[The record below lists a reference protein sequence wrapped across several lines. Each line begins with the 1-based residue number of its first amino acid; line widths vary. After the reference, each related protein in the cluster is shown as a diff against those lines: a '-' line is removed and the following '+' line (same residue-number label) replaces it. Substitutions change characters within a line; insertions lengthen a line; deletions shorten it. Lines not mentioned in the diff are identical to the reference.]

1 MVDDVHQAQ
10 ILVRAFESF
19 AISQADIDT
28 FEQAN
33 TLARELRHNELTVE
47 ERSTKSDALFGTLG
61 TIWKLLPP
69 EQSPI
74 FHKAFQQYHDLMLVF
89 PSTET
94 EFHTRQFHPN
104 PDAAEPGRSNF
115 IAAILRDAPTGP
127 GVAVELEQ
135 LSALTQQATT
145 RGKLDHT
152 LATALIAA
160 NTAAEA
166 LNAPYY
172 LASDMLAQG
181 MHSTAS
187 LMRERNIAQGV
198 EDTQAMAKWHEDMAA
213 WDRSERPGQ
222 TQALDAALADIR
234 RLSPGEKTEAYLT
247 DFMQH
252 YALQYRMNIEHP
264 EQMEY
269 LPAQDARRQPG
280 AYLPLDVAKA
290 GRDTGVAR

>member
-10 ILVRAFESF
+10 VLVHAFESF
-19 AISQADIDT
+19 AISQADIGT

-33 TLARELRHNELTVE
+33 TLARELRHNELTVD
-47 ERSTKSDALFGTLG
+47 ERSAKSDALFGALG

-69 EQSPI
+69 EQGPV

-89 PSTET
+89 PTAET
-94 EFHTRQFHPN
+94 AFHTRQFHPN
-104 PDAAEPGRSNF
+104 PDAAEPGRANF
-115 IAAILRDAPTGP
+115 IASILREAPSAP
-127 GVAVELEQ
+127 GVAVDLEQ
-135 LSALTQQATT
+135 LSALTQQAIT
-145 RGKLDHT
+145 RGKLDPA

-160 NTAAEA
+160 NNAAEA

-172 LASDMLAQG
+172 LGSDMLAQG
-181 MHSTAS
+181 MHSTAN

-234 RLSPGEKTEAYLT
+234 RLIPGDKTEAYLT

-269 LPAQDARRQPG
+269 LPSQGGQRQPG
-280 AYLPLDVAKA
+280 AFLPLDIAKA
-290 GRDTGVAR
+290 GRDTGAAR